1 MNFVIVGAG
10 ALGSIY
16 AAYLARAGHQVSLIA
31 RGERAAALAKHGI
44 AVVGEGTFT
53 ARCNIVT
60 QPETLRQ
67 ADVVILAIKTYD
79 MGQALA
85 SLSGLKVKSVLS
97 VQNGVLKN
105 QTLSEVF
112 RPQTVVGA
120 ISMIG
125 GDVLPPEGSFGLRGK
140 VVTLRLNP
148 T

>member
-31 RGERAAALAKHGI
+31 RGERAAALAMHGI
-44 AVVGEGTFT
+44 GIAGEDSFSIH
-53 ARCNIVT
+53 CDIVT
-60 QPETLRQ
+60 QPETIRH
-67 ADVVILAIKTYD
+67 ADVIIVAINTYD
-79 MGQALA
+79 MGQALV

-112 RPQTVVGA
+112 RPPTVVGA